1 MTTATDHNDILW
13 RRAPVDWSVGE
24 PAPDWT
30 DADFAR
36 IAAEQE
42 RRRDDHEYGPDFH
55 ENPGRRRRYDALD
68 SLDYEADRDRYG

>member
-1 MTTATDHNDILW
+1 M
-13 RRAPVDWSVGE
+13 DWSVGE

-42 RRRDDHEYGPDFH
+42 RRRDDHEHDGPDFH
-55 ENPGRRRRYDALD
+55 ENPGRRRTDDKRGRRYDALD